1 MALELKINQKF
12 KICTEFAAFL
22 ADDKAFKKKHSFSM
36 TEYIAKGK
44 SLKEIFINKPANK
57 TEKASSL

>member
-44 SLKEIFINKPANK
+44 SLKEIFINKPAK
-57 TEKASSL
+57 KL